1 MKKRSTPSPARRGP
15 LWTLSRATGVGI
27 VTGLGAVLMAAA
39 LSRLPDNA
47 LNLYAALL
55 AITAFC
61 GVSILWI
68 TVFDMKARGT
78 TGRMRPIRVFDIAL
92 GAVLLLPAAYALWR
106 IWSRLGL

>member
-1 MKKRSTPSPARRGP
+1 MRG
-15 LWTLSRATGVGI
+15 WNLSRASILGI
-27 VTGLGAVLMAAA
+27 AAGTAALLLAAA
-39 LSRLPDNA
+39 LGRLPDGA
-47 LNLYAALL
+47 VHAYATML
-55 AITAFC
+55 AVTAFC

-78 TGRMRPIRVFDIAL
+78 SGRMRPIRVFDIAL

>member
-1 MKKRSTPSPARRGP
+1 MRG
-15 LWTLSRATGVGI
+15 WTLSRASILGI
-27 VTGLGAVLMAAA
+27 AAGTAALLLAAA
-39 LSRLPDNA
+39 LGRLPDGA
-47 LNLYAALL
+47 VYAYAAML